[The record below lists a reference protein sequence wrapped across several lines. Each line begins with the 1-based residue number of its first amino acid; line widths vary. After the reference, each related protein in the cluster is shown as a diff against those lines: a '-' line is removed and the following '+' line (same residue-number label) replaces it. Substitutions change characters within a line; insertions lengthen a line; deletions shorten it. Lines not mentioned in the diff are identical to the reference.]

1 MNLYVSNI
9 SFGFSI
15 MSLCDVMAQK
25 IENKKNID
33 FNRTLKIAS
42 TTGLLNGIFLT
53 KWYLVLNKYIP
64 KTTNFFIIKR
74 ILADELIYANFS
86 INSYLMINNNFIYD
100 KYKNDFKNKYLDIYK
115 SDLMIWPISNCINFY
130 YIPLKYQV
138 VFSNCTEFF
147 WSTYLSHKLNQ

>member
-1 MNLYVSNI
+1 
-9 SFGFSI
+9 F
-15 MSLCDVMAQK
+15 C
-25 IENKKNID
+25 
-33 FNRTLKIAS
+33 
-42 TTGLLNGIFLT
+42 LT

-100 KYKNDFKNKYLDIYK
+100 KYKNDFKNKYLDIYM
-115 SDLMIWPISNCINFY
+115 SDLMIWPISNSINFY

-138 VFSNCTEFF
+138 IFSNCTEFI
-147 WSTYLSHKLNQ
+147 WSTYLSNKLNK